1 MPFHNC
7 SGAGEDTKA
16 VDDAVRLTLSNTISP
31 RGAVLMMWFHL
42 PSSRELNRRV
52 RETMLSYAASDFF
65 HKEALS
71 DGVWRA
77 NCA

>member
-1 MPFHNC
+1 
-7 SGAGEDTKA
+7 
-16 VDDAVRLTLSNTISP
+16 
-31 RGAVLMMWFHL
+31 MMWFHL

-71 DGVWRA
+71 DGVWRGPWQVGDLFVPLVVCPRIA
-77 NCA
+77 HEFRFADVGEQVEIFHEG